1 MPLYRYSAR
10 RLSGERVAGEAIAAS
25 RDELASRLSQDGLVL
40 SSAKSLAS
48 GFSFG
53 SVSHSRV
60 SSKVML
66 TFISE
71 FRALTSAGLPLA
83 QALRRLETR
92 KDSAALGA
100 AVAAV
105 RADVQAGHELTAAMA
120 KHPDVFDPLTCATI
134 EAGMSS
140 GALTD
145 ALDQLLRLLRIKAD
159 LQRKVGRAM
168 SYPLFMLV
176 LLVVVLTVL
185 MLFVLPQFADLYAD
199 FGAELPFLTQVL
211 LSFVDWAPVIVPI
224 AILLGFA
231 GLFAGRAL
239 LRLSAVRQGFDRLR
253 LSLPIVGP
261 LRRDLMLVQISFI
274 LALMLNAGATLQRA
288 VKVATDAID
297 DTDQAARL
305 TRLGRFIQ
313 QGGSLGHGLQSV
325 ALYPPL
331 SEAMLA
337 AGEEAG
343 DQGQMFLQVA
353 QLHGNDLNDRL
364 ARVVSLI
371 EPAMMLFVGLVLGT
385 VIIAV
390 YLPIFALSAVV
401 Q

>member
-53 SVSHSRV
+53 SVSHFRV

-71 FRALTSAGLPLA
+71 FRALMSAGLPLA
-83 QALRRLETR
+83 QTLRRLETR

-105 RADVQAGHELTAAMA
+105 RTDVQSGHELTAAMA
-120 KHPDVFDPLTCATI
+120 KHPDVFDPLTRATI

-168 SYPLFMLV
+168 TYPLFMLV
-176 LLVVVLTVL
+176 LLVVVLAVL

-199 FGAELPFLTQVL
+199 FGAELPFLTKVL

-231 GLFAGRAL
+231 VLFTGRAL
-239 LRLSAVRQGFDRLR
+239 LRIPAVRQGFDRLR
-253 LSLPIVGP
+253 LSLPFVGP

-305 TRLGRFIQ
+305 TRLGQFIQ
-313 QGGSLGHGLQSV
+313 QGGSLGHGLPSV

-331 SEAMLA
+331 SEAMLT

-343 DQGQMFLQVA
+343 DQGQMFLEVA
-353 QLHGNDLNDRL
+353 QLHENDLNDRL

-390 YLPIFALSAVV
+390 YLPIFGLSAVV